1 VLAGHREYVLLT
13 RNGLQ
18 PASATHMHSTS
29 TVMMD
34 RACLALIDII
44 D

>member
-1 VLAGHREYVLLT
+1 VGTGPAARAKMT